1 MHNQKVLSVEFILLV
16 LQALCEKGLVA
27 MENSHRRIIA
37 ELEEKHR
44 EEIEQ
49 LRHEKEQALAE
60 ETQATLAGTGNNSNM
75 QYVLFGKHSFL
86 LEIF

>member
-1 MHNQKVLSVEFILLV
+1 M

-44 EEIEQ
+44 QEIEQ

-60 ETQATLAGTGNNSNM
+60 ETQATLAGTKNISNM
-75 QYVLFGKHSFL
+75 QHVLFGKHLLL
-86 LEIF
+86 LEFF

>member
-1 MHNQKVLSVEFILLV
+1 
-16 LQALCEKGLVA
+16 

-44 EEIEQ
+44 QEIEQ

-60 ETQATLAGTGNNSNM
+60 ETQATLAGENKRVERKKIWRGHFID
-75 QYVLFGKHSFL
+75 VHFFL
-86 LEIF
+86 RVFKELMCY

>member
-1 MHNQKVLSVEFILLV
+1 M

-44 EEIEQ
+44 QEIEQ

-60 ETQATLAGTGNNSNM
+60 ETQATLAGTENCSNM
-75 QYVLFGKHSFL
+75 QHILFGKHLFL
-86 LEIF
+86 HEIF

>member
-1 MHNQKVLSVEFILLV
+1 
-16 LQALCEKGLVA
+16 

-44 EEIEQ
+44 QEIEQ

-60 ETQATLAGTGNNSNM
+60 ETQATLAGENKSRKEKMTRVHFIDV
-75 QYVLFGKHSFL
+75 YLFLRAFKEL
-86 LEIF
+86 ICY

>member
-1 MHNQKVLSVEFILLV
+1 MLLV

-60 ETQATLAGTGNNSNM
+60 ETQATLAGTENGSSV
-75 QYVLFGKHSFL
+75 QHVLFGRHL
-86 LEIF
+86 LLHEIF

>member
-1 MHNQKVLSVEFILLV
+1 M

-44 EEIEQ
+44 QEIEQ

-60 ETQATLAGTGNNSNM
+60 ETQATLAGTENGSNV
-75 QYVLFGKHSFL
+75 QHALFGRHYFCMSFFKTL
-86 LEIF
+86 L